1 MTFRTSRVDFFGTMQ
16 NADEMPRMRKALA
29 GVASIRH
36 AARHALSTKRGDMT
50 DMTTG
55 ARIRAAREIARLTPA
70 ELAAKV
76 PCSERSVRG
85 WELDA
90 TPPGS
95 EQLRGLALALG
106 VSADF
111 LLGIQMPARKRGAS

>member
-1 MTFRTSRVDFFGTMQ
+1 
-16 NADEMPRMRKALA
+16 
-29 GVASIRH
+29 
-36 AARHALSTKRGDMT
+36 
-50 DMTTG
+50 MTTG

-111 LLGIQMPARKRGAS
+111 ILGIQILRRSGVRRDPLHR

>member
-1 MTFRTSRVDFFGTMQ
+1 
-16 NADEMPRMRKALA
+16 
-29 GVASIRH
+29 
-36 AARHALSTKRGDMT
+36 MT

-70 ELAAKV
+70 ELADKV

-106 VSADF
+106 VSADYI
-111 LLGIQMPARKRGAS
+111 LGIQMPARKRGAS

>member
-1 MTFRTSRVDFFGTMQ
+1 
-16 NADEMPRMRKALA
+16 
-29 GVASIRH
+29 
-36 AARHALSTKRGDMT
+36 
-50 DMTTG
+50 MTTG

-76 PCSERSVRG
+76 KCSERSVRG

-90 TPPGS
+90 VPPGS
-95 EQLRGLALALG
+95 RQLKELALALG

-111 LLGIQMPARKRGAS
+111 LLGIQMPAKKRGAS